1 VSASETARIRR
12 ASADDAPAL
21 ARLRYEFR
29 ASLAEPS
36 EPIDAFLPR
45 CADWM
50 ARRLGDDD
58 RWRAW
63 VAERDGRIVGTIWLA
78 TLEKMPNPAP
88 EPEEY
93 GYITNT
99 YVIPSARGE
108 GVGDALI
115 GEAVRWCEERG
126 VHAIVLWSTARSAP
140 LYRRHGFDDPER
152 LLERIVTEVSMPG
165 AYEGG

>member
-1 VSASETARIRR
+1 MNAGETARIRR
-12 ASADDAPAL
+12 ARADDARAL
-21 ARLRYEFR
+21 ARLRYDFR

-36 EPIDAFLPR
+36 EPVELFIER
-45 CADWM
+45 CAAWM
-50 ARRLGDDD
+50 AERLDDER

-78 TLEKMPNPAP
+78 TIEKMPNPAP

-99 YVIPSARGE
+99 FVVPSARGE
-108 GVGDALI
+108 GLGEALVA
-115 GEAVRWCEERG
+115 EAVRWCEKRG
-126 VHAIVLWSTARSAP
+126 VHAIVLWSTVKSAP
-140 LYRRHGFDDPER
+140 LYRRHGFAEPER